1 MSSPPAKP
9 KPPTMYM
16 GAPGMLMDRIHV
28 VREILSKS
36 KLQNGE
42 TASWKSWNKTA
53 DIMMYAWEY
62 MQSLNWVLKDNH
74 QLRGENAYMRE
85 RLAIVEAE
93 VNIYR
98 TIRTCV
104 IEDNIEEKIEVVKLF
119 MDIGIEKIE
128 GIFRD

>member
-1 MSSPPAKP
+1 
-9 KPPTMYM
+9 MYL

-104 IEDNIEEKIEVVKLF
+104 IEDNIEEKTEVVKLF